1 MYKIDYIELNLQ
13 PIKND
18 LIMDKK
24 IKISVPVVVGK
35 RKRNWVAYCPALKT
49 YGYSDKSKEDALKD
63 FDSAIKTFL
72 HVHTTLGTLNKTLLN
87 FGWVRKEKKIEA
99 PNINLVKTQ
108 FKSPTNTTREVDI
121 PAFC

>member
-1 MYKIDYIELNLQ
+1 
-13 PIKND
+13 
-18 LIMDKK
+18 MDNK

-35 RKRNWVAYCPALKT
+35 RRKNWVAYCPALKT

-63 FDSAIKTFL
+63 FDNAIETFL

-87 FGWVRKEKKIEA
+87 FGWVRQEKNIKA
-99 PNINLVKTQ
+99 PVISTANKN
-108 FKSPTNTTREVDI
+108 FKSVSKTTRKLDI